1 MKQVEHT
8 TKEQQNNEMGEIVLR
23 PKAVYFF
30 SKHFFL
36 IVFFL
41 VTAYLCTCTSDS
53 YARLA
58 ISVFSM
64 AIMLY
69 LLLKY
74 ISIMLYTKWT
84 VTDKSIVINKGI
96 LVKTTNETQLF
107 RVIDFSEK
115 QNILQSL
122 FHNTDLYVYSSDKTD
137 PTLCIFGIDKND
149 AVFEEIKRRVK
160 AQRKENQIHETN
172 INYQTL

>member
-1 MKQVEHT
+1 MIQKKHT
-8 TKEQQNNEMGEIVLR
+8 TQEQASEEFGEIVLR

-36 IVFFL
+36 ILFFL
-41 VTAYLCTCTSDS
+41 VTAYLSTCTSDR

-58 ISVFSM
+58 ISVISL

-115 QNILQSL
+115 QNILQSV

-149 AVFEEIKRRVK
+149 AIFEEIKRRVK
-160 AQRKENQIHETN
+160 AQRNENQIHETN